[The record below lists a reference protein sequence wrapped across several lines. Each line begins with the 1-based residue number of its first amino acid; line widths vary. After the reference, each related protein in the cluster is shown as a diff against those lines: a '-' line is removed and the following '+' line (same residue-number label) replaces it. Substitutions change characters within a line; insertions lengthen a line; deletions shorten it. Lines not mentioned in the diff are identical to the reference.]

1 MNRQKVRI
9 YYALLPF
16 AFLYGIGVRIR
27 NKLFDLG
34 ILKSRSFPVPVIC
47 IGNLSVGGTGKT
59 PHTEY
64 LIRLLNEKFKI
75 AVLSRGYKRTSKGF
89 VLYQDRTT
97 MADIGDEP
105 FQMARKFPNIYVAVD
120 RNRCHGIEQLMNIS
134 ATSDAEVII
143 LDDAY
148 QHRYVTPG
156 LSILLTDYNRLIF
169 RDKLLPAGRLREPV
183 KEKKRADIIIVTK
196 CPDSLSKEEA
206 KALQNRIA
214 PLSNQ
219 KLYFTKFVYE
229 ELQPFVSGKPRLR
242 IESLKTDE
250 SIIVVTGIASPAPL
264 IRKLSAYT
272 PYVYP
277 VTFGD
282 HHAFSATDIAR
293 IQQAFDRCK
302 TDKRMIV
309 TTEKDAARLTNH
321 PNLTET
327 LKNNLYILPIKV
339 EFLDEDKQLFNNQII
354 EYVRKN
360 PRNSKLLKK

>member
-1 MNRQKVRI
+1 M
-9 YYALLPF
+9 
-16 AFLYGIGVRIR
+16 
-27 NKLFDLG
+27 
-34 ILKSRSFPVPVIC
+34 
-47 IGNLSVGGTGKT
+47 
-59 PHTEY
+59 
-64 LIRLLNEKFKI
+64 
-75 AVLSRGYKRTSKGF
+75 
-89 VLYQDRTT
+89 
-97 MADIGDEP
+97 
-105 FQMARKFPNIYVAVD
+105 
-120 RNRCHGIEQLMNIS
+120 
-134 ATSDAEVII
+134 
-143 LDDAY
+143 
-148 QHRYVTPG
+148 
-156 LSILLTDYNRLIF
+156 
-169 RDKLLPAGRLREPV
+169 
-183 KEKKRADIIIVTK
+183 
-196 CPDSLSKEEA
+196 
-206 KALQNRIA
+206 QNRIA

-360 PRNSKLLKK
+360 PRNSKFLKK

>member
-1 MNRQKVRI
+1 
-9 YYALLPF
+9 
-16 AFLYGIGVRIR
+16 
-27 NKLFDLG
+27 
-34 ILKSRSFPVPVIC
+34 
-47 IGNLSVGGTGKT
+47 
-59 PHTEY
+59 
-64 LIRLLNEKFKI
+64 
-75 AVLSRGYKRTSKGF
+75 
-89 VLYQDRTT
+89 

-120 RNRCHGIEQLMNIS
+120 RNRCHGIEQLMNMS

-242 IESLKTDE
+242 IESMKTDE

-339 EFLDEDKQLFNNQII
+339 EFLDEDKELFNNQII